1 MKDAMKK
8 DTILAHSGR
17 DEARFEGMVNPPV
30 YRASTILF
38 PTVAA
43 YEGRMNHRFT
53 KPAYGRLGTPTTF
66 MLQEAMAELEGG
78 YRAMVLPSGMAAIA
92 AAISAFA
99 SSGDHVL
106 MVDSAYTPARKFCE
120 GPLKRAGVETTYY
133 APRIG
138 AGIAGLIRPNTR
150 LVYCESPGSLTFELQ
165 DIPAIAAA
173 AHARGIPVL
182 HDNTWATP
190 YFFRSFERGVDVSI
204 HAATKYIVGH
214 SDVMLGIIV
223 TNEPYWLRVRTAV
236 ADLGYSASPDDCYLA
251 LRGFRTMGVRLKQ
264 HFASTLKLAEWLEGR
279 PEVGRVLWPALPS
292 SPDHALWRRDFAG
305 ASGLFGVEL
314 HPAPKAAV
322 DALIDSLALFGIGS
336 SWGGFESLAT
346 PTHPEASRSAV
357 PLEAKGPMLRFHIGL
372 EDPDD
377 LIADLAQGFEHFH
390 GAVGARSATGARSV
404 AGARRAGE

>member
-1 MKDAMKK
+1 VPGKGRGAHMKK
-8 DTILAHSGR
+8 KMDTILAHAGR

-30 YRASTILF
+30 YRASTILY

-43 YEGRMNHRFT
+43 YESRFEGRFT
-53 KPAYGRLGTPTTF
+53 KVSYGRTGTPTTF

-78 YRAMVLPSGMAAIA
+78 YRAMVLSSGMAAIA

-99 SSGDHVL
+99 GTGDHVL
-106 MVDSAYTPARKFCE
+106 MVDTAYTPARKFCE

-133 APRIG
+133 DPRIG
-138 AGIAGLIRPNTR
+138 AGIAALIRPNTR

-173 AHARGIPVL
+173 AHARGLPVL

-190 YFFRSFERGVDVSI
+190 YYFRSFERGVDVSI

-223 TNEPYWLRVRTAV
+223 TNEPYWLKVRSAV
-236 ADLGYSASPDDCYLA
+236 ADYGYSASPDDCYLG
-251 LRGFRTMGVRLKQ
+251 LRGFRTMGVRLRQ
-264 HFASTLKLAEWLEGR
+264 HFASAVKVASWLEAR
-279 PEVGRVLWPALPS
+279 PEVKRVLCPALPS
-292 SPDHALWRRDFAG
+292 SPDYALWRRDFDG
-305 ASGLFGVEL
+305 ASGLFGAEL

-322 DALIDSLALFGIGS
+322 DAFIDALELFGIGS

-346 PTHPEASRSAV
+346 PTHPESSRSAV
-357 PLEAKGPMLRFHIGL
+357 PMRDNGPMLRFHIGL
-372 EDPDD
+372 EDADD

-390 GAVGARSATGARSV
+390 RALGGAGM
-404 AGARRAGE
+404 RRAGE

>member
-1 MKDAMKK
+1 MKK

-43 YEGRMNHRFT
+43 YEGSRGERFT
-53 KPAYGRLGTPTTF
+53 KLRYGRLGTPTTF

-92 AAISAFA
+92 AAITAFVA
-99 SSGDHVL
+99 AGDHVL
-106 MVDSAYTPARKFCE
+106 MVDTAYTPARNFCD
-120 GPLKRAGVETTYY
+120 GALKRAGVETSYY
-133 APRIG
+133 DPRVG
-138 AGIAGLIRPNTR
+138 SGIAALIRPNTR
-150 LVYCESPGSLTFELQ
+150 LVYCESPGSLTFEVQ
-165 DIPAIAAA
+165 DIPAIAQA
-173 AHARGIPVL
+173 AHARGLPVL
-182 HDNTWATP
+182 ADNTWATP
-190 YFFRSFERGVDVSI
+190 YFFRAFEHGVDVSI

-223 TNEPYWLRVRTAV
+223 ANEEHWLKVRTTV
-236 ADLGYSASPDDCYLA
+236 ADYGYAASPDDCYLA
-251 LRGFRTMGVRLKQ
+251 LRGFRTLGVRLKQ
-264 HFASTLKLAEWLEGR
+264 HFASTLALAAWLERR
-279 PEVGRVLWPALPS
+279 PEVRRVLCPALAS

-314 HPAPKAAV
+314 HAAPKAAV
-322 DALIDSLALFGIGS
+322 DALIDALALFGIGS

-346 PTHPEASRSAV
+346 PTHPEKSRTAV
-357 PLEAKGPMLRFHIGL
+357 PFEGAGPMLRLHVGL

-377 LIADLAQGFEHFH
+377 LIADLAQGFERFH
-390 GAVGARSATGARSV
+390 AASGSAVS
-404 AGARRAGE
+404 ARRAGE